1 MGQHQV
7 AVAQHAPRGAQLAGV
22 GADAHGMG
30 VGQQGDAQAVRRI
43 AAGFGHQGQRVQL
56 ARHGHRQQRLVVP
69 VASAGRHQGDG
80 QRGVVLAQRLGQ
92 LPARTAGADDDHAR
106 LATRADV
113 GRGRCAGLRP
123 QRLQRGGFVR
133 RKIGLGHPAQ
143 GAGPVVRNVCQ
154 PCAGW
159 QPSIGVAVG
168 LVVDVAAGVAD
179 VALPGRLCCC
189 VGQRVVDGLRGG
201 AQREGVDCR
210 RRGGGCGGRHAGI
223 SSVLSRAISLRRCLM
238 AGVTMATKCDSR
250 TRRCTSELM
259 R

>member
-1 MGQHQV
+1 
-7 AVAQHAPRGAQLAGV
+7 
-22 GADAHGMG
+22 MG

-43 AAGFGHQGQRVQL
+43 ATGFGHQGQRVQL

-69 VASAGRHQGDG
+69 VACAGRHQGDG
-80 QRGVVLAQRLGQ
+80 QCGTVLAQGFSQ
-92 LPARTAGADDDHAR
+92 LPASTTRTDDDHAR
-106 LATRADV
+106 LVTRAEV
-113 GRGRCAGLRP
+113 GRGGCAGLRP

-133 RKIGLGHPAQ
+133 REIGLGHPAQ
-143 GAGPVVRNVCQ
+143 RAGPVVRNVRQ
-154 PCAGW
+154 PGARR
-159 QPSIGVAVG
+159 QATIGVAVG
-168 LVVDVAAGVAD
+168 LVVDVAARVAD

-210 RRGGGCGGRHAGI
+210 RRGGCGGRHAGI

-250 TRRCTSELM
+250 TRRCTSELI

>member
-30 VGQQGDAQAVRRI
+30 VGQQGDAQAQRRI
-43 AAGFGHQGQRVQL
+43 AAGFGHQRQRVQL
-56 ARHGHRQQRLVVP
+56 ACHGHRQQRLVVP
-69 VASAGRHQGDG
+69 VARAGRHQGDG
-80 QRGVVLAQRLGQ
+80 QCGTVQAQGFGQ
-92 LPARTAGADDDHAR
+92 LPACAASTDDDHAWFAP
-106 LATRADV
+106 LAD

-123 QRLQRGGFVR
+123 QCLQRGGFVR

-143 GAGPVVRNVCQ
+143 RAGPVVRNVRQ
-154 PCAGW
+154 PGARR
-159 QPSIGVAVG
+159 QAAIGVAVG